1 MKIDLDHWRLTSALE
16 GATIAAEMFDF
27 AADRTEWITRI
38 KSIVLC
44 LYIGIGP
51 NVSSG
56 RYFANRPQDKFSSCP
71 IDMPVVFPA
80 RPA

>member
-1 MKIDLDHWRLTSALE
+1 MDVRYRPLE
-16 GATIAAEMFDF
+16 GATIAAECPILQR
-27 AADRTEWITRI
+27 AERNGSRET

-51 NVSSG
+51 NVSPG
-56 RYFANRPQDKFSSCP
+56 RYFANRPQDKFPSCP